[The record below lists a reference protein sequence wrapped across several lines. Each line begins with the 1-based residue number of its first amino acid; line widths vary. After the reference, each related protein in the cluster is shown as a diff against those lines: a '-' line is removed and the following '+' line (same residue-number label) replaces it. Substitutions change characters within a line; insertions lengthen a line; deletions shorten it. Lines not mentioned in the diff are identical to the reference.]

1 MALKATVFK
10 ARINLSD
17 MDRHVYL
24 EQPLTMAR
32 HPSETDTRL
41 MLRVLAW
48 SMFANERLEFSKGLC
63 EEDEPEL
70 WQKSYS
76 DEIELWIE
84 MGTPDETRLRK
95 ACGRAQNVVLFAYG
109 DNSVAVWWQKNQGK
123 FSKLRNLSVVQI
135 NDDAAEQL
143 AAMAARTMDLAV
155 SISDDQVSV
164 SNDSAYVMIEPNWLQ
179 RFEN

>member
-10 ARINLSD
+10 ARIQLSD

-32 HPSETDTRL
+32 HPSETDVRL

-48 SMFANERLEFSKGLC
+48 SMYANERLDFSKGLC

-70 WQKSYS
+70 WQKSYA

-84 MGTPDETRLRK
+84 LGTPDETRLRK
-95 ACGRAQNVVLFAYG
+95 ACGKAQQVVLFAYG

-123 FSKLRNLSVVQI
+123 FSKLRNLTVVQI
-135 NDDAAEQL
+135 DDASTAEL
-143 AAMAARTMDLAV
+143 TEMTARTMDLAV
-155 SISDDQVSV
+155 TISDGQVSV
-164 SNDSAYVMIEPNWLQ
+164 SNDNGYVMIDPIWLQ
-179 RFEN
+179 RFDN